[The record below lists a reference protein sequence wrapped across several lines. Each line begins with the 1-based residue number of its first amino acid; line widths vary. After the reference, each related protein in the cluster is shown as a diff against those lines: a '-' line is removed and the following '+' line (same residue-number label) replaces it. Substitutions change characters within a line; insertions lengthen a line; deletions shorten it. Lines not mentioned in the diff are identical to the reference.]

1 MIHSFRKLSKLR
13 EQIDIYSLLRI
24 KINLIKKLSTPNLIQ
39 KLTNTT
45 NKTNRLLLLL
55 TLSKK
60 KKKRK
65 KDTGFRFIEF
75 PSDLAKN

>member
-24 KINLIKKLSTPNLIQ
+24 KINLIKKLFHS
-39 KLTNTT
+39 KLNSKINY

-55 TLSKK
+55 TLSK

>member
-13 EQIDIYSLLRI
+13 TNRYIFPFANKNKSNQKIIHSKLNS
-24 KINLIKKLSTPNLIQ
+24 KINY
-39 KLTNTT
+39 